1 MGAVYLSCVLN
12 VDDSGALASFGY
24 EGIPSGQYPS
34 PVAGNFLRCT
44 TNNTTV
50 AAQPFGQ
57 LTLTQPDFTGD
68 YVISGYSRASATA
81 IVGSGFEPYTYDN
94 HWLIRFYPPSGISGE
109 VKVFVKIESS
119 AAVGIE
125 YVGGGGAG
133 TASLYVTG
141 GLNALLVDVSASTG
155 TAGDVTFT
163 CHVVSNAP
171 PPDFWT
177 SFVGSQEIN

>member
-12 VDDSGALASFGY
+12 VDDPDAVASFGY

-50 AAQPFGQ
+50 AAKPFGQ
-57 LTLTQPDFTGD
+57 LALTQPDFTGD
-68 YVISGYSRASATA
+68 YVISGYSRVMAAA

-94 HWLIRFYPPSGISGE
+94 QWISRFYLPSGISGE

-125 YVGGGGAG
+125 HVGGGGAG
-133 TASLYVTG
+133 TAYPYVTG
-141 GLNALLVDVSASTG
+141 GLKALLVTANASTG

-171 PPDFWT
+171 PPAFWT

>member
-1 MGAVYLSCVLN
+1 MGSVYLSCVLN
-12 VDDSGALASFGY
+12 VDDPGPVASVGC
-24 EGIPSGQYPS
+24 EEIPSGQYPS

-50 AAQPFGQ
+50 AAQPSGH
-57 LTLTQPDFTGD
+57 LALTQPDFTGD
-68 YVISGYSRASATA
+68 YVISGYSMVGATA

-94 HWLIRFYPPSGISGE
+94 RWESRFYLPSGISGE

-125 YVGGGGAG
+125 YVGGGDAG
-133 TASLYVTG
+133 RAYIYVTG
-141 GLNALLVDVSASTG
+141 LKTLLVAATASTE

-171 PPDFWT
+171 APGFWT
-177 SFVGSQEIN
+177 NLVLSSETP